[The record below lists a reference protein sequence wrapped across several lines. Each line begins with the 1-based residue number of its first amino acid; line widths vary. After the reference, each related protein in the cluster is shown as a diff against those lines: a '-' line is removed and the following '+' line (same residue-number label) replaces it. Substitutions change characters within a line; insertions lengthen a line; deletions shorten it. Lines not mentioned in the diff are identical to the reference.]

1 MTPERP
7 QKRPMTTSSAGPADA
22 AAPHVPVRMCVIC
35 RERFAKAALTR
46 YVKDEHG
53 NLSIDASMTSPGRGW
68 YVCDKPECARRFAS
82 YRPAA
87 RRKGGKNA

>member
-1 MTPERP
+1 MTRN
-7 QKRPMTTSSAGPADA
+7 SACSADD

-53 NLSIDASMTSPGRGW
+53 NLSMDASMTSPGRGW
-68 YVCDKPECARRFAS
+68 YVCDSPECARRFAR